1 MKIIVGLGNPGE
13 KYEGTRHNI
22 GFSTLDHLLKKYEP
36 LSNSTWEDNKKTKS
50 HIKKVKIGN
59 IPTLLAKPQ
68 TYMNNSGLAV
78 TLLLQ
83 YFKVEP
89 QDLIVINDELDLPLG
104 KLQIKFGGGS
114 AGHNGIES
122 ILATLG
128 TDRFMRIRM
137 GIGHP
142 HSKIVNPTNGDG
154 VPGRQK
160 IKLRHDDSVSKY
172 VISNFTE
179 EEHKEVRTMKK
190 QVQKNL
196 ELILQNGIDSF
207 MSKYNVKV

>member
-22 GFSTLDHLLKKYEP
+22 GFNTLEHLLKKYEP
-36 LSNSTWEDNKKTKS
+36 LNNSTWEDNKKTKS
-50 HIKKVKIGN
+50 QIKKVSINN
-59 IPTLLAKPQ
+59 IPALLAKPQ

-78 TLLLQ
+78 SLLLQ

-89 QDLIVINDELDLPLG
+89 HDLIVINDELDLPLG
-104 KLQIKFGGGS
+104 KLQIRFGGGS

-122 ILATLG
+122 ILSSLG
-128 TDRFMRIRM
+128 TDKFMRIRM

-142 HSKIVNPTNGDG
+142 HAKIINASRGDD

-160 IKLRHDDSVSKY
+160 TKLRHNDSVSNY
-172 VISNFTE
+172 VISHFTDT
-179 EEHKEVRTMKK
+179 EHKDVRTMTK

-196 ELILQNGIDSF
+196 ELILQHGIDNF
-207 MSKYNVKV
+207 MSKYNVKA